1 MKNSREISLAFVR
14 STISMFFHNSI
25 SMPVLGLVIS
35 LFPTMYGCESVPSL
49 DCGFVVAEAHA
60 TTKVSVCGNTQARTG
75 TMDILVFNDDDLQ
88 KMDCYQRMEGGWE
101 EDIYV
106 SSQKGDKIML
116 FYANT
121 QHTAEDW
128 MWISSLSGTYK
139 SSACLE
145 KETREAPVMS
155 GMMRAAA
162 GGKYSP
168 KMERLSA
175 EVALNSLCCDFE
187 GKAYEGERLEN
198 VSVYLTNVNAE
209 SPIWRNEY
217 RSSRFINQG
226 RLSDDDVRGFCD
238 PSLIIADI
246 EGSIGK
252 EAVSPDIVL
261 RCYENISEREGPGT
275 PHTRLVIQGDIQGV
289 TWYWPIAVKSEGTN
303 GVEANRKYTYDIL
316 ITGKGSA
323 DPDTEIERGNI
334 KITADIEKWT
344 EKEEY
349 KVIF

>member
-1 MKNSREISLAFVR
+1 MKNSRGISFAFVR
-14 STISMFFHNSI
+14 STISMFYHKSI
-25 SMPVLGLVIS
+25 CLPVLGLVIS
-35 LFPTMYGCESVPSL
+35 LSPTMYGCESVPPR
-49 DCGFVVAEAHA
+49 DCSFVVAEAHA
-60 TTKVSVCGNTQARTG
+60 TTKVTVCGTTRANTVA
-75 TMDILVFNDDDLQ
+75 MDILVFNDDDLQ
-88 KMDCYQRMEGGWE
+88 RLDCYQRMESGWNG
-101 EDIYV
+101 DFHV

-121 QHTAEDW
+121 QHAAEDW
-128 MWISSLSGTYK
+128 MWISSLSRAYK
-139 SSACLE
+139 SSVCLE
-145 KETREAPVMS
+145 KETRGAPVMS
-155 GMMRAAA
+155 GIMKAEA

-168 KMERLSA
+168 ELERRSA
-175 EVALNSLCCDFE
+175 EVILNSLCCDFA
-187 GKAYEGERLEN
+187 GKAYEGEKLEN

-217 RSSRFINQG
+217 RSTRFINQG
-226 RLSDDDVRGFCD
+226 RLSEKDVNAFRD
-238 PSLIIADI
+238 PSLILADI

-261 RCYENISEREGPGT
+261 RCYENTSEREGPGT
-275 PHTRLVIQGDIQGV
+275 PYTRLVIQGDIQGV
-289 TWYWPIAVKSEGTN
+289 TWYWPIAVKGKGTN
-303 GVEANRKYTYDIL
+303 GVEANRKYTYDIR

-334 KITADIEKWT
+334 EIIADIEEWT